1 MNFQNCQKLFFLWI
15 QTIFLG
21 HPSTFIYL
29 LPAKVMVKIDMH
41 AGRFSISI
49 SEVQNNKSNIFE
61 YFNIGEARENSM
73 FADFFIYW
81 HQSLMGF
88 LHEFILH

>member
-1 MNFQNCQKLFFLWI
+1 
-15 QTIFLG
+15 
-21 HPSTFIYL
+21 
-29 LPAKVMVKIDMH
+29 MVEIDMH

-49 SEVQNNKSNIFE
+49 FEVQNNKSNIFE

-81 HQSLMGF
+81 HQNLMGF
-88 LHEFILH
+88 WHEFILH